1 VKRKILITLVVLAAG
16 LVTLLGYD
24 IGAEMFQNTTGVL
37 HFYGSKFVSSALS
50 SLGIQGVGIILMVV
64 VITAGVLLFRGKDD
78 DTMYFL
84 ALCSRHLRRTM
95 VRESDERLGLN
106 ELIPEHLTD
115 SRRKNT
121 LK

>member
-64 VITAGVLLFRGKDD
+64 VITAGVILFRGKDD
-78 DTMYFL
+78 DTM
-84 ALCSRHLRRTM
+84 
-95 VRESDERLGLN
+95 
-106 ELIPEHLTD
+106 
-115 SRRKNT
+115 
-121 LK
+121 